1 MPDQN
6 RQSGNPAGP
15 SRLPRG
21 GGNGGSICVEG
32 LSGRQAM
39 ALVRAAMDKSMAGKI
54 KQLRISVEQN
64 SPRALDANAGSRS
77 RKGESPDFVSREVA
91 DIRAELRRRRR
102 RT

>member
-1 MPDQN
+1 
-6 RQSGNPAGP
+6 
-15 SRLPRG
+15 
-21 GGNGGSICVEG
+21 
-32 LSGRQAM
+32 
-39 ALVRAAMDKSMAGKI
+39 MDKSMAGKI

-64 SPRALDANAGSRS
+64 LRAMDANAGSRS